1 MNARGFTL
9 IEMMV
14 VVVIIGIMINYAVL
28 SFGSHSPSEQLNTE
42 ATRLKSLIEV
52 AEEEAL
58 MRSSLIGVDILEDGY
73 GFLSQVEGEWQPV
86 DDNLFRNR
94 KLPDDVRMTLISGL
108 PTGDDKNQPSD
119 DSKNQPTG
127 DDEKKGKKKRTPKI
141 ILLNSGEITPFEL
154 KITSLTSD
162 DYYRLTGS
170 ETGELTLDK
179 VSSD

>member
-1 MNARGFTL
+1 
-9 IEMMV
+9 
-14 VVVIIGIMINYAVL
+14 
-28 SFGSHSPSEQLNTE
+28 
-42 ATRLKSLIEV
+42 
-52 AEEEAL
+52 
-58 MRSSLIGVDILEDGY
+58 
-73 GFLSQVEGEWQPV
+73 V